1 MAVSLFAIVHSRFA
15 TGFAL
20 GSLALAGCSR
30 GGSTSYRAEP
40 VTRGA
45 ITEVVSATGDVSAIV
60 TVNVGSQVSGTI
72 SKLYVDFNSQVKKG
86 QPLADLDPRLF
97 RAALEKALAGLA
109 SAMANVEKAQAQLND
124 AVRVEKRTKELV
136 EQKLVSQQDVDSAV
150 ANREQMAASL
160 SSAPAKG
167 LQARARPGQAATKLE
182 V

>member
-1 MAVSLFAIVHSRFA
+1 MAVSLFAIVRSRFA
-15 TGFAL
+15 TAFAL

-86 QPLADLDPRLF
+86 QSLADLDPRLF
-97 RAALEKALAGLA
+97 RAALEKAQAGLA
-109 SAMANVEKAQAQLND
+109 SAQADVEKAQAQLND
-124 AVRVEKRTKELV
+124 SIRVERRMKELL

-150 ANREQMAASL
+150 ATRQQNAANL
-160 SSAPAKG
+160 SSTKAKGPQAPA
-167 LQARARPGQAATKLE
+167 ARD
-182 V
+182 

>member
-60 TVNVGSQVSGTI
+60 TVNIGSQVSGTI

-86 QPLADLDPRLF
+86 QPLAELDPRLF
-97 RAALEKALAGLA
+97 RAALERAQAGLA
-109 SAMANVEKAQAQLND
+109 SSQAAVEKAPGALD
-124 AVRVEKRTKELV
+124 DGGGGEKGNQE
-136 EQKLVSQQDVDSAV
+136 
-150 ANREQMAASL
+150 AA
-160 SSAPAKG
+160 G
-167 LQARARPGQAATKLE
+167 ARRGSPTDG
-182 V
+182 